1 MEQFLEYQE
10 IFENHLDGALFF
22 ETDSLRILYC
32 NFSFYNALGYTK
44 DELKEKTI
52 DSIVDGKVIQLMSKL
67 SVKENSKVFP
77 LDKIQY
83 RHKDGRFI
91 TKNIKAKVLKTKN
104 KDFILFRHSESF
116 FQLEREA
123 NLHLTKVLDH
133 TPIMVVSLDSK
144 FNFIYV
150 NKAYAETG
158 KYPQSFFLGKNHF
171 DLYPDE
177 ENQKIFQRV
186 VDTGESFF
194 VEAKPFEYPDQPE
207 RGKTFWNWSLIPV
220 KNSEGEV
227 ENLIFT
233 LEEVT
238 EKIRAKK
245 IIEEAR
251 NLELENLRKLRA
263 AHFETMQRQF
273 AIDQHAIVA
282 ITNLAGIITYANER
296 FCELSKY
303 SREELIGKNHRIINS
318 GLHPKSFFTE
328 MYSTLKQGNVWK
340 GEIRN
345 RAKDG
350 GYYWV
355 ATTIAPLKNEKGNIY
370 QYFAIRT
377 DITKRK
383 QVEES
388 LKLHEIELTLQ
399 NLELRETQAEV
410 DIARARYFDLYNMAP
425 VGYCTITS
433 TGIIID
439 ANFAAIKLFGKSL
452 LNLPLAEFIL
462 KEDWDIHCTH
472 QHRLMKTGIQQSYEL
487 RMLQKDGKCF
497 WVNLIAIINDSNDIQ
512 TVRIAFFDISERK
525 QAEDALR
532 LSESRMQAILDNTF
546 ESIFFIDSN
555 KNIIF
560 CNQIA
565 QTRTLA
571 TFGKYIMPDDSIDEI
586 FINQDR
592 ENFDLNFNKAL
603 AGTRILV
610 DKPFPANGTE
620 YWFELQ
626 YAPVRN
632 EKYQIIGVLFTARD
646 INESKYVLEE
656 LKLSELRFHT
666 IFDQAPMGI
675 ALVEAVTEN
684 FLQVNPFFCKIL
696 GYESEEILYRNFAEI
711 MHPENIQQSLVNL
724 HSLAEKN
731 DEISF
736 ENKFIKKDGSIA
748 WMNLTCV
755 PLFEKTMEHG
765 FHLLIANDI
774 TESKKANETLKKYMI
789 ELEQLNQTKDKFFSI
804 IAHDLR
810 NPFAGIIGLA
820 ELLEIKLSGDSH
832 EQALL
837 ELKYTQMIL
846 EGSKSAFNLLEN
858 LLVWARSQKGEIKIR
873 PRNIH
878 FHVLVSHTISVIRTN
893 AHKKNIFIEL
903 NISQDD
909 IIYADESLVSTILRN
924 LLTNAIKFTDKNG
937 KITLSSL
944 VKEGYLEVSVMDT
957 GTGIEPKNLDK
968 IFRIDSKISKHG
980 TDNEK
985 GTGLGLILC
994 KEFVDKQGGCIW
1006 VESTPSVGSTFTFTL
1021 PLKVDSIDN
1030 VKLLN

>member
-10 IFENHLDGALFF
+10 IFENHPDGALFF
-22 ETDSLRILYC
+22 ETDSLKIVHC
-32 NFSFYNALGYTK
+32 NFSFNNFLGYTR
-44 DELKEKTI
+44 DELKKKTI
-52 DSIVDGKVIQLMSKL
+52 DAIVDENVSRLIPKL
-67 SVKENSKVFP
+67 SIEENSKLLP
-77 LDKIQY
+77 LFKIQY
-83 RHKDGRFI
+83 RHKDGRMI
-91 TKNIKAKVLKTKN
+91 SKSIKTKFFKD
-104 KDFILFRHSESF
+104 KDFILFRHSESVL
-116 FQLEREA
+116 QLERED
-123 NLHLTKVLDH
+123 NQHLTKVLDH

-150 NKAYAETG
+150 NQAYAETG
-158 KYPQSFFLGKNHF
+158 KYPKSFFLGKNHF

-177 ENQKIFQRV
+177 ENRKIFQRV

-194 VEAKPFEYPDQPE
+194 VYAKPFEYPDQPE

-220 KNSEGEV
+220 KNSAGEV

-238 EKIRAKK
+238 GKIKAEK

-282 ITNLAGIITYANER
+282 ITNLAGTITYANER

-345 RAKDG
+345 RARDG

-355 ATTIAPLKNEKGNIY
+355 ATTIAPLKNEKGIIY

-399 NLELRETQAEV
+399 NQELRKTQVDV

-425 VGYCTITS
+425 VGYCTVTS

-452 LNLPLAEFIL
+452 FNLPLARFIL
-462 KEDWDIHCTH
+462 REDWEIHYTH

-487 RMLQKDGKCF
+487 RMLQKDGKFF
-497 WVNLIAIINDSNDIQ
+497 WVNLIAIISDTNDIQ

-571 TFGKYIMPDDSIDEI
+571 TFGKYIMPGDSIDEV

-603 AGTRILV
+603 AGTRTLV

-675 ALVEAVTEN
+675 ALVESVTEN
-684 FLQVNPFFCKIL
+684 LLQVNPFFCKIL
-696 GYESEEILYRNFAEI
+696 GYESEEILYRNFMEI
-711 MHPENIQQSLVNL
+711 INPENIQQSSVIL

-731 DEISF
+731 GEVSF
-736 ENKFIKKDGSIA
+736 ENKFIKRDGSIV

-765 FHLLIANDI
+765 FHLLIAKDI

-810 NPFAGIIGLA
+810 NPFAGIIGLS
-820 ELLEIKLSGDSH
+820 ELLEMKLSEDNH
-832 EQALL
+832 EKAQI

-858 LLVWARSQKGEIKIR
+858 LLVWARSQKGEITIS

-878 FHVLVSHTISVIRTN
+878 FHSIASNTISVIRTN

-903 NISQDD
+903 NVSQDD

-937 KITLSSL
+937 KITLSSM
-944 VKEGYLEVSVMDT
+944 VKEGYLEISVTYT
-957 GTGIEPKNLDK
+957 GTGIEPKNLEK
-968 IFRIDSKISKHG
+968 IFRIDSKISKSG
-980 TDNEK
+980 TENEK

-994 KEFVDKQGGCIW
+994 KEFVEKQGGSIW
-1006 VESTPSVGSTFTFTL
+1006 VESTPSAGSTFTFTL